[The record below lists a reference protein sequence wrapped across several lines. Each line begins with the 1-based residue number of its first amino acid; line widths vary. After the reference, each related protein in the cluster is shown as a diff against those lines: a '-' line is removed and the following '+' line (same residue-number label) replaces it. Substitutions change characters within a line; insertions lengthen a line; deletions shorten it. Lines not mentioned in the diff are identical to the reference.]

1 MVLSKRE
8 RIIFAVTLVCVG
20 LLIISEFVV
29 DPVLA
34 RLDEM
39 ETQRRQLRDELEEA
53 QFLLAN
59 HGAMQRK
66 WRALVSD
73 GLRSD
78 AEAESKVLTALR
90 EWSGNAGLALSSI
103 KPDRIAS
110 DKGLQEMI
118 FTVAGKGTLESVSR
132 FLWQIETAALPVKVR
147 DIQLGSG
154 SESEGTMSLQLHL
167 SALYL
172 GTPEGSSDA
181 KQLEVDYGYDI

>member
-59 HGAMQRK
+59 HGAIQRK

-172 GTPEGSSDA
+172 GTPEESSDA
-181 KQLEVDYGYDI
+181 KQPEVNYGYDI

>member
-8 RIIFAVTLVCVG
+8 RIVFVVTLVCVG
-20 LLIISEFVV
+20 LLIVSEFVV

-66 WRALVSD
+66 WRTLVSD
-73 GLRSD
+73 GLRND

-103 KPDRIAS
+103 KPDRVAS

-172 GTPEGSSDA
+172 GTPERSSDA
-181 KQLEVDYGYDI
+181 KQPEVDYGYDI